1 MSCTITYSQLIR
13 SSTHLLG
20 YDGSIRLGAFHPHV
34 FLQKFHKNICK
45 GVNFDMI
52 FKLKV
57 SSLAKQIP
65 PWMLSGCLKFSEKFI
80 SEQLQ
85 KHDLA
90 AEERTLTRI
99 LLWKFQ
105 ASKESLSNPQPIHLA
120 NSFGKSCSV
129 LSFLFRETT
138 KVTLLKFLRNRCMKN
153 FAKLSSKHVHRS
165 LFSVKLQASSMQF
178 YWDGEETSV
187 QVFLCSNFAKFCGIL
202 FE

>member
-1 MSCTITYSQLIR
+1 MDR
-13 SSTHLLG
+13 SNLEP
-20 YDGSIRLGAFHPHV
+20 SIRMF
-34 FLQKFHKNICK
+34 FCEKFHKNICK

-57 SSLAKQIP
+57 FSLAKQIP
-65 PWMLSGCLKFSEKFI
+65 PVMLSGCLKFSEKLI
-80 SEQLQ
+80 SEQPQ
-85 KHDLA
+85 KYDLA
-90 AEERTLTRI
+90 AEERTPTRI

-129 LSFLFRETT
+129 FSFLFRETT

-187 QVFLCSNFAKFCGIL
+187 QVFLCSNFAKFCGTL